1 MLRRREDDVSHEL
14 TLSRHFKSNRT
25 ATMRTTAAA
34 AAAAAVQQQ
43 CSYSMCVQQYNVQ
56 DTARVAEPRPVTQ
69 QYTAV
74 LGSY

>member
-34 AAAAAVQQQ
+34 AAAAVQQQ
-43 CSYSMCVQQYNVQ
+43 CSYSMCVQQYNV
-56 DTARVAEPRPVTQ
+56 
-69 QYTAV
+69 
-74 LGSY
+74 